1 LYLTLPTHI
10 SFASTKTW
18 RIPPNFAIRRI
29 LASGQKWRLWTMTH
43 SQIKASRATSFEAW
57 LWELAMRT
65 SRAAL
70 LGSGSLLRSVWH
82 LT

>member
-29 LASGQKWRLWTMTH
+29 LASGQKWRL
-43 SQIKASRATSFEAW
+43 
-57 LWELAMRT
+57 
-65 SRAAL
+65 
-70 LGSGSLLRSVWH
+70 
-82 LT
+82 